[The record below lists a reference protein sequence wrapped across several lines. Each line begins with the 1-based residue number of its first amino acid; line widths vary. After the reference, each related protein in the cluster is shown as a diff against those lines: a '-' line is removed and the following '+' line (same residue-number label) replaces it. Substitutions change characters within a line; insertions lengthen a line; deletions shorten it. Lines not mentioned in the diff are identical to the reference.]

1 MFSFP
6 CACSLHTRLS
16 SSPARACCSRPT
28 RKRSAICE
36 TLFQDSKD
44 IARSIDYLETRPDID
59 RKRTAYMGVS
69 MGGALGVN
77 FVGEEDR
84 FRALIMLDS
93 GFYDENRFQGPIRSI
108 SPRR

>member
-1 MFSFP
+1 
-6 CACSLHTRLS
+6 
-16 SSPARACCSRPT
+16 
-28 RKRSAICE
+28 
-36 TLFQDSKD
+36 
-44 IARSIDYLETRPDID
+44 
-59 RKRTAYMGVS
+59 